1 MKNPW
6 MKRGP
11 WLAPLALCVL
21 LGSACGNT
29 QTSQEPGSEQTGTDV
44 PSEGG
49 AGGGAGGDQPF
60 QAADCAAGNAAALED
75 LGDDL
80 PEGTGK
86 PVTTMSIL
94 NVGGTGSYQRVT
106 NMLPGVWGQPCPSN
120 ACQKADTPV
129 SGPLAPFNEEMT
141 VNFRGPM
148 ELYDIAV
155 YQPAASAWN
164 RVSSWNRCGSTN
176 LTFFNN
182 LGGGNVSGEWTV
194 CGGNSQS
201 YASADGKKAAVAP
214 TRFNGSLANRTELNI
229 LSDKACVGTGDSS
242 ECGFYRG
249 VTRHGWGGAKIF
261 AIRAR
266 MPRYTEPKTQ
276 YYDDV
281 PAIWM
286 LNARVVRTAQYG
298 CNCRGMGSPGGCG
311 ELDVAEVLH
320 GDNPLYA
327 TSTIYSF
334 EGATGSGPNYFQR
347 PVKESATF
355 IVIFDASGK
364 IQMLRLK
371 PDAFDFGDT
380 VSNST
385 VSEWLART
393 GLKMSLP

>member
-1 MKNPW
+1 MKSRW
-6 MKRGP
+6 KLSM
-11 WLAPLALCVL
+11 LVLSALL
-21 LGSACGNT
+21 QSACGT
-29 QTSQEPGSEQTGTDV
+29 TTMPEMLEEAPGEEAEPL
-44 PSEGG
+44 
-49 AGGGAGGDQPF
+49 A
-60 QAADCAAGNAAALED
+60 AADCAAGNTAALQD

-80 PEGTGK
+80 PDGTGTS
-86 PVTTMSIL
+86 VSTMTIK
-94 NVGGTGSYQRVT
+94 NVGGTGSYDRVT
-106 NMLPGVWGQPCPSN
+106 NMLPGVWGQTCPSN
-120 ACQKADTPV
+120 ACQKAATPV
-129 SGPLAPFNEEMT
+129 SGALAPFNEEMT

-155 YQPAASAWN
+155 YRPDATSWK

-182 LGGGNVSGEWTV
+182 LGGNGSGEWTL

-201 YASADGKKAAVAP
+201 YASADAKTAATAP
-214 TRFNGSLANRTELNI
+214 TRFTGKLDNRVEMNI
-229 LSDKACVGTGDSS
+229 LSDQPCNGTGDGS

-249 VTRHGWGGAKIF
+249 VTRHGWAGAKIF

-266 MPRYTEPKTQ
+266 MPRYTGPITQ

-311 ELDVAEVLH
+311 ELDVAEVIH
-320 GDNPLYA
+320 AQHPMHA

-334 EGATGSGPNYFQR
+334 EGATGSGSNYFMR
-347 PVKESATF
+347 PVNESATF

-364 IQMLRLK
+364 VQLLRLK
-371 PDAFDFGDT
+371 ADAFDFGDSVTNAT
-380 VSNST
+380 VSA
-385 VSEWLART
+385 WLART
-393 GLKMSLP
+393 GVTMSLP

>member
-1 MKNPW
+1 MNTFK
-6 MKRGP
+6 KRFWAAAVVLSG
-11 WLAPLALCVL
+11 L
-21 LGSACGNT
+21 LGSGCENT
-29 QTSQEPGSEQTGTDV
+29 EPTEGF
-44 PSEGG
+44 PSEEAPGEVE
-49 AGGGAGGDQPF
+49 PF
-60 QAADCAAGNAAALED
+60 AVAADCAAGNSSALQD

-80 PEGTGK
+80 PDGTGTS
-86 PVTTMSIL
+86 VSTMSIQ

-106 NMLPGVWGQPCPSN
+106 NMLPGVWGQSCPSN
-120 ACQKADTPV
+120 ACQKATTNV
-129 SGPLAPFNEEMT
+129 SGALAPFNEEMT

-155 YQPAASAWN
+155 YRPDSSAWK

-182 LGGGNVSGEWTV
+182 LGGTGSGEWTL

-201 YASADGKKAAVAP
+201 YASADGKTAVAAP
-214 TRFNGSLANRTELNI
+214 TRFTGSLGNRVEMNI
-229 LSDKACVGTGDSS
+229 LSDQACVGTGDSS

-249 VTRHGWGGAKIF
+249 VTRHGWGGNKLF

-266 MPRYTEPKTQ
+266 MPRFTGPITE

-311 ELDVAEVLH
+311 ELDVAEVIH
-320 GDNPLYA
+320 GQHPMHA

-334 EGATGSGPNYFQR
+334 EGATGSGQNYFMR

-355 IVIFDASGK
+355 IVLFDASGK
-364 IQMLRLK
+364 VQMLRLK
-371 PDAFDFGDT
+371 ADAFNFGDT
-380 VSNST
+380 VANAT
-385 VSEWLART
+385 VSEWLARKGVT
-393 GLKMSLP
+393 MSLP

>member
-1 MKNPW
+1 MKIFNKLFWFPAAVVLS
-6 MKRGP
+6 G
-11 WLAPLALCVL
+11 L
-21 LGSACGNT
+21 LGSACENT
-29 QTSQEPGSEQTGTDV
+29 EPAA
-44 PSEGG
+44 G
-49 AGGGAGGDQPF
+49 ALPGEEAPGEVEPFAG
-60 QAADCAAGNAAALED
+60 AADCAPGNSAALQD

-80 PEGTGK
+80 PDGTGTS
-86 PVTTMSIL
+86 VSTMSIL
-94 NVGGTGSYQRVT
+94 NVGGTGAYQRVT
-106 NMLPGVWGQPCPSN
+106 NMLPGVWGQSCPSN
-120 ACQKADTPV
+120 ACQKATTNV
-129 SGPLAPFNEEMT
+129 SGALAPFNEELT

-155 YQPAASAWN
+155 YRPDASAWK
-164 RVSSWNRCGSTN
+164 RTSSWNRCGSTN

-182 LGGGNVSGEWTV
+182 LGGTGSGEWTL

-201 YASADGKKAAVAP
+201 YASADAKTAVAAP
-214 TRFNGSLANRTELNI
+214 TRFTGTLGNRVEMNI
-229 LSDKACVGTGDSS
+229 LSDQACVGTGDAS

-249 VTRHGWGGAKIF
+249 VTRHGWAGAKLF

-266 MPRYTEPKTQ
+266 MPRYTGPITE

-320 GDNPLYA
+320 GGHPMHA

-334 EGATGSGPNYFQR
+334 EGATGSGPNYFMR

-355 IVIFDASGK
+355 IVLFDASGK
-364 IQMLRLK
+364 VQMLRLK
-371 PDAFDFGDT
+371 ADAFNFGDT
-380 VSNST
+380 VANAT
-385 VSEWLART
+385 VSEWLARKGVT
-393 GLKMSLP
+393 MSLP

>member
-1 MKNPW
+1 MKSGKAAV
-6 MKRGP
+6 MKTKSSRFT
-11 WLAPLALCVL
+11 ALVL
-21 LGSACGNT
+21 SALVGGACGPT
-29 QTSQEPGSEQTGTDV
+29 VSGEAGEEPGQEAQTQV
-44 PSEGG
+44 
-49 AGGGAGGDQPF
+49 
-60 QAADCAAGNAAALED
+60 AADCSAGNSAALQD

-80 PEGTGK
+80 PDGAGTA
-86 PVTTMSIL
+86 VSTMTIK

-106 NMLPGVWGQPCPSN
+106 YMNPGVWAQTCPGD
-120 ACQKADTPV
+120 ACVKANTPV
-129 SGPLAPFNEEMT
+129 SGALAPFNEEMT
-141 VNFRGPM
+141 VNFRGPL

-155 YQPAASAWN
+155 YTPGSSAWT
-164 RVSSWNRCGSTN
+164 RVSSWNRCASTN

-182 LGGGNVSGEWTV
+182 LGGTGSGEWTQ

-201 YASADGKKAAVAP
+201 YASADGKTAVAAP
-214 TRFNGSLANRTELNI
+214 TAFNGKLDNRSELNI
-229 LSDKACVGTGDSS
+229 LSGRACSGTGDSS

-249 VTRHGWGGAKIF
+249 VTRHGWAGAKIF

-266 MPRYTEPKTQ
+266 MPRYTGSVTQ

-320 GDNPLYA
+320 GENLMHA

-334 EGATGSGPNYFQR
+334 EGATGSGQNYFVR

-364 IQMLRLK
+364 IQQLRLK
-371 PDAFDFGDT
+371 ADAFNFGDT
-380 VSNST
+380 VSNAT
-385 VSEWLART
+385 VTEWLSRT
-393 GLKMSLP
+393 GLTMSLP

>member
-1 MKNPW
+1 MMKTW
-6 MKRGP
+6 MKRSP
-11 WLAPLALCVL
+11 SRLTPLLLSAL
-21 LGSACGNT
+21 LGSACGTT
-29 QTSQEPGSEQTGTDV
+29 QTPEEPGSERSDTEVPADV
-44 PSEGG
+44 G
-49 AGGGAGGDQPF
+49 ANPLA
-60 QAADCAAGNAAALED
+60 AADCAAGHSAALKD

-80 PEGTGK
+80 PDGTGT
-86 PVTTMSIL
+86 PVSTMSIL

-106 NMLPGVWGQPCPSN
+106 NMLPGVWGQTCPSN
-120 ACQKADTPV
+120 ACQKATTSV
-129 SGPLAPFNEEMT
+129 SGALAPFNEEMT

-155 YQPAASAWN
+155 YRPGSGSWS

-182 LGGGNVSGEWTV
+182 LGGTGSGEWTL

-201 YASADGKKAAVAP
+201 YASADGKTAAAAP
-214 TRFNGSLANRTELNI
+214 TRFTGSLANRTEMNI
-229 LSDKACVGTGDSS
+229 LSDQPCIGTGDSS

-266 MPRYTEPKTQ
+266 MPRYTGPKTE

-320 GDNPLYA
+320 GESPLHA

-347 PVKESATF
+347 PVNESATF

-371 PDAFDFGDT
+371 ADAFDFGDT
-380 VSNST
+380 VSNTT
-385 VSEWLART
+385 VSGWLART
-393 GLKMSLP
+393 GLTMSLP

>member
-1 MKNPW
+1 MKTRW
-6 MKRGP
+6 MTRGP
-11 WLAPLALCVL
+11 WRLPSLVL
-21 LGSACGNT
+21 SVMLGSACSNTPAAEKEGQEQPPAAELLPRPDGNPAKA
-29 QTSQEPGSEQTGTDV
+29 S
-44 PSEGG
+44 
-49 AGGGAGGDQPF
+49 
-60 QAADCAAGNAAALED
+60 DCAAGNASALQD

-80 PEGTGK
+80 PDGKGT

-94 NVGGTGSYQRVT
+94 NVGGSGSYQRVT
-106 NMLPGVWGQPCPSN
+106 NMLPGVWGQACPSN
-120 ACQKADTPV
+120 ACQKASTPV
-129 SGPLAPFNEEMT
+129 SGSLAPFNEDLT
-141 VNFRGPM
+141 VNFRGPL

-155 YQPAASAWN
+155 YQPGSSAWT

-182 LGGGNVSGEWTV
+182 LGGGDVSGEWTV

-201 YASADGKKAAVAP
+201 YASADAKAAARSP
-214 TRFNGSLANRTELNI
+214 TRFTGTLENRKEMNI
-229 LSDKACVGTGDSS
+229 LTDTACVGTGDSS

-249 VTRHGWGGAKIF
+249 VTRRGWNGAKLF

-266 MPRYTEPKTQ
+266 MPRYTGPKTE

-320 GDNPLYA
+320 GESPLHA

-334 EGATGSGPNYFQR
+334 KGATGSGQNYFQR
-347 PVKESATF
+347 PVNESATF
-355 IVIFDASGK
+355 IVLFDASGK

-371 PDAFDFGDT
+371 ANAFDFGDT
-380 VSNST
+380 VSNAT
-385 VSEWLART
+385 VTDWLALK
-393 GLKMSLP
+393 GLTMTL